1 MLYTRLCE
9 KIVSRHGG
17 DTEASRREAWG
28 TVGSLTGI
36 AANLLLSLIKF
47 AVGLSTGSVAA
58 TADAANNL
66 SDAGG
71 SIMSLASVRL
81 ANRHET
87 DSNPFGFG
95 RMEYLGA
102 LGVGVLIVIMG
113 IELFRSGIEGI
124 LHPEAAAFSWLSLG
138 LMGFSILVKVWLY
151 FVYRR
156 IGKPIQNT
164 ALLAAAKD
172 SLSDCIATGA
182 VIVSMLLEKCF
193 GWQVDGY
200 IGLLVSLL
208 VFYAGFEVLR
218 DTVNRLLGGKPDHE
232 LGDRLIARVKSYPY
246 VQGVHDFVM
255 HDYGPGRCM
264 ASIHVEV
271 PADGS
276 LVAMH
281 EVIDQM
287 ERDIYA
293 EFHVPL
299 CVHMDPVAEPDAHI
313 KAAEDA
319 LRAYLKER
327 EQIQPLEGHEEAL
340 FLSLQKRRITQR
352 AIENL
357 VKKYAAIA
365 APLKRKIS
373 PHKLRS
379 TYGTTLYNE
388 TGDIYLVADVL
399 GHADV
404 NTTRRHYAAMSDSR
418 RRMAAKAVKLREDA
432 PEE

>member
-172 SLSDCIATGA
+172 SLSDWIATGA

-319 LRAYLKER
+319 LRAYLAQYDPPMTLHDFRFVPGEK
-327 EQIQPLEGHEEAL
+327 Q
-340 FLSLQKRRITQR
+340 T
-352 AIENL
+352 NL
-357 VKKYAAIA
+357 IF
-365 APLKRKIS
+365 
-373 PHKLRS
+373 
-379 TYGTTLYNE
+379 
-388 TGDIYLVADVL
+388 DV
-399 GHADV
+399 
-404 NTTRRHYAAMSDSR
+404 
-418 RRMAAKAVKLREDA
+418 DA
-432 PEE
+432 PPSFRGQAALGEQLKAQARALDARFHCIIRFDTNYYN

>member
-1 MLYTRLCE
+1 MCE
-9 KIVSRHGG
+9 KIVSRHAATPRAAARPGRG
-17 DTEASRREAWG
+17 AGR
-28 TVGSLTGI
+28 LHGI

-208 VFYAGFEVLR
+208 VFYA
-218 DTVNRLLGGKPDHE
+218 RL
-232 LGDRLIARVKSYPY
+232 
-246 VQGVHDFVM
+246 
-255 HDYGPGRCM
+255 
-264 ASIHVEV
+264 
-271 PADGS
+271 
-276 LVAMH
+276 
-281 EVIDQM
+281 
-287 ERDIYA
+287 
-293 EFHVPL
+293 
-299 CVHMDPVAEPDAHI
+299 
-313 KAAEDA
+313 
-319 LRAYLKER
+319 
-327 EQIQPLEGHEEAL
+327 
-340 FLSLQKRRITQR
+340 
-352 AIENL
+352 
-357 VKKYAAIA
+357 
-365 APLKRKIS
+365 
-373 PHKLRS
+373 
-379 TYGTTLYNE
+379 
-388 TGDIYLVADVL
+388 
-399 GHADV
+399 
-404 NTTRRHYAAMSDSR
+404 
-418 RRMAAKAVKLREDA
+418 
-432 PEE
+432 